1 MTAAKR
7 SIGYIGL
14 GMMGG
19 GMASHLAKSGY
30 PITVFDLNDA
40 AVEAVMEFGA
50 ERGASPADV
59 AARSEIVVSSL
70 PNPAIVEAVAL
81 GEDGIIH
88 GAKAGTVYIDM
99 SSIEPHTTRRVGE
112 ALKARGVDMLDV
124 PVGKGPPAAAKG
136 DLTLMVGGDPAVVER
151 VADVLDTLG
160 SKRFYCGP
168 LGAGVTTKLVNNLVS
183 TAICA
188 LTGEGMAI
196 GAAAGLDPEVLH
208 RGDGEHGREQQPPR
222 ERHHP
227 PRADRR
233 LLAQL
238 QALAGAQRPGAR
250 HGAGSLARACP
261 SLMGAAAYQLHALA
275 MGAGLA
281 DEDQSATIKVL
292 EACTGHPPGQESE
305 GVEDVRRSDVRRSPC
320 RSRGVHATGGLER

>member
-1 MTAAKR
+1 MAVTKR

-19 GMASHLAKSGY
+19 GMASHLATSGY
-30 PITVFDLNDA
+30 PVTVYDPRDEA
-40 AVEAVMEFGA
+40 IEAVLEFGA
-50 ERGASPADV
+50 ERGASPSDV
-59 AARSEIVVSSL
+59 AARSEIVVTSL

-81 GEDGIIH
+81 GENGIIH

-99 SSIEPHTTRRVGE
+99 SSIEPNTTRRVGE
-112 ALKARGVDMLDV
+112 ALAARGIDMLDV

-136 DLTLMVGGDPAVVER
+136 DLTLMVGGDPAVMER
-151 VADVLDTLG
+151 AADVLDTLG

-188 LTGEGMAI
+188 LTGEAMAI
-196 GAAAGLDPEVLH
+196 GAVAGLDPEVLIAVMSNTAADSAH
-208 RGDGEHGREQQPPR
+208 LRNAITKRVVTGAFSPPTFK
-222 ERHHP
+222 
-227 PRADRR
+227 
-233 LLAQL
+233 LSLAHKDL
-238 QALAGAQRPGAR
+238 GLATALAA
-250 HGAGSLARACP
+250 SLGVP

-292 EACTGHPPGQESE
+292 EACTGVPA
-305 GVEDVRRSDVRRSPC
+305 RA
-320 RSRGVHATGGLER
+320 RGAAAPS

>member
-1 MTAAKR
+1 M
-7 SIGYIGL
+7 L
-14 GMMGG
+14 
-19 GMASHLAKSGY
+19 
-30 PITVFDLNDA
+30 
-40 AVEAVMEFGA
+40 EFGA

-99 SSIEPHTTRRVGE
+99 SSIEPNTTRRVGE
-112 ALKARGVDMLDV
+112 ALAARGVEMLDV

-188 LTGEGMAI
+188 LTGEGDGDRSGGRAGPG
-196 GAAAGLDPEVLH
+196 GAPG
-208 RGDGEHGREQQPPR
+208 GDGEHGGEQQPPR
-222 ERHHP
+222 ERHHAP
-227 PRADRR
+227 GADRR

-238 QALAGAQRPGAR
+238 QAVAGAQGPRAGD
-250 HGAGSLARACP
+250 GAGGLAGRARA
-261 SLMGAAAYQLHALA
+261 
-275 MGAGLA
+275 
-281 DEDQSATIKVL
+281 
-292 EACTGHPPGQESE
+292 
-305 GVEDVRRSDVRRSPC
+305 
-320 RSRGVHATGGLER
+320 

>member
-1 MTAAKR
+1 MTATKR
-7 SIGYIGL
+7 RIGYIGL

-19 GMASHLAKSGY
+19 GMATHLLKSGY
-30 PITVFDLNDA
+30 QVTVFDPRDEA
-40 AVEAVMEFGA
+40 IEAVLEFGA

-88 GAKAGTVYIDM
+88 GAKPGTVYIDV
-99 SSIEPHTTRRVGE
+99 SSIEPNTTRRVGA
-112 ALKARGVDMLDV
+112 ALAACGIDMLDV
-124 PVGKGPPAAAKG
+124 PVGKGPPAAARG

-188 LTGEGMAI
+188 LTGEAMAI
-196 GAAAGLDPEVLH
+196 GAKAGLDPKTLVAVMSNTAADSAHLRNAITNRVLT
-208 RGDGEHGREQQPPR
+208 GDFSPTFK
-222 ERHHP
+222 
-227 PRADRR
+227 
-233 LLAQL
+233 L
-238 QALAGAQRPGAR
+238 
-250 HGAGSLARACP
+250 SLAHKDLGLAATLAASLGVP
-261 SLMGAAAYQLHALA
+261 SLMGAAAYQLHTLA
-275 MGAGLA
+275 MGAGHG
-281 DEDQSATIKVL
+281 DDDQSATIKVL
-292 EACTGHPPGQESE
+292 EACTG
-305 GVEDVRRSDVRRSPC
+305 VAARVR
-320 RSRGVHATGGLER
+320 GTTGGTKGQP

>member
-19 GMASHLAKSGY
+19 GMASHLARAGY

-59 AARSEIVVSSL
+59 AARSEVVVSSL
-70 PNPAIVEAVAL
+70 PNPAIVEVVAL
-81 GEDGIIH
+81 GESGIIQ
-88 GAKAGTVYIDM
+88 GAKPGTVYIDM
-99 SSIEPHTTRRVGE
+99 SSIEPNTTRRIGA
-112 ALKARGVDMLDV
+112 ALKARGIDMLDV

-151 VADVLDTLG
+151 VSDVLDTLG

-196 GAAAGLDPEVLH
+196 GAAAGLDPEVLIAVMANTAANSNHLGNAITH
-208 RGDGEHGREQQPPR
+208 RVLTGDFSPNFK
-222 ERHHP
+222 
-227 PRADRR
+227 
-233 LLAQL
+233 LSLAHKDL
-238 QALAGAQRPGAR
+238 ALATAF
-250 HGAGSLARACP
+250 AGSLGVP

-275 MGAGLA
+275 MGAGLG

-292 EACTGHPPGQESE
+292 EACTGTPA
-305 GVEDVRRSDVRRSPC
+305 RKAR
-320 RSRGVHATGGLER
+320 A

>member
-1 MTAAKR
+1 MTTAKR

-19 GMASHLAKSGY
+19 GMATHLLKSGY
-30 PITVFDLNDA
+30 PVTVYDPNDQA
-40 AVEAVMEFGA
+40 IEAVLEFGA
-50 ERGASPADV
+50 ERGASPSDV

-70 PNPAIVEAVAL
+70 PNPGIVEAVAL
-81 GEDGIIH
+81 GEGGIIH
-88 GAKAGTVYIDM
+88 GAKPGTVYIDM
-99 SSIEPHTTRRVGE
+99 SSIEPNTTRRVGA
-112 ALKARGVDMLDV
+112 ALAVRGVEMLDV

-136 DLTLMVGGDPAVVER
+136 DLTLMVGGDPRVVER

-188 LTGEGMAI
+188 LTGEAMAI
-196 GAAAGLDPEVLH
+196 GVKAGLEPEVLLAVMSNTAADSAH
-208 RGDGEHGREQQPPR
+208 LRNAIANRVLTGDFAPTFK
-222 ERHHP
+222 
-227 PRADRR
+227 
-233 LLAQL
+233 LSLAHKDL
-238 QALAGAQRPGAR
+238 GLATALAGALGV
-250 HGAGSLARACP
+250 P

-275 MGAGLA
+275 MEAGLG

-292 EACTGHPPGQESE
+292 EACTGVPA
-305 GVEDVRRSDVRRSPC
+305 RA
-320 RSRGVHATGGLER
+320 RGAQDATKQ

>member
-19 GMASHLAKSGY
+19 GMATHLVNAGY
-30 PITVFDLNDA
+30 PVTVYDPRDE
-40 AVEAVMEFGA
+40 AVEAVLEFGA

-59 AARSEIVVSSL
+59 AARSEVVVSSL
-70 PNPAIVEAVAL
+70 PNPAIVEAVVL

-88 GAKAGTVYIDM
+88 GAKSGTVYIDM
-99 SSIEPHTTRRVGE
+99 SSIEPNTTRRVGA
-112 ALKARGVDMLDV
+112 ALKARGVEMLDV

-136 DLTLMVGGDPAVVER
+136 DLTLMVGGDPGVVER

-160 SKRFYCGP
+160 SQRFYCGP

-196 GAAAGLDPEVLH
+196 GAAAGLDPDVLFAVMANTAANSNH
-208 RGDGEHGREQQPPR
+208 LRNVIANRVLTGDFSPNFK
-222 ERHHP
+222 
-227 PRADRR
+227 
-233 LLAQL
+233 LSLAHKDL
-238 QALAGAQRPGAR
+238 GLATALAA
-250 HGAGSLARACP
+250 SLGVP

-275 MGAGLA
+275 MGAGLG

-292 EACTGHPPGQESE
+292 EACTGTPARKAKP
-305 GVEDVRRSDVRRSPC
+305 
-320 RSRGVHATGGLER
+320 

>member
-7 SIGYIGL
+7 PIGYIGL

-19 GMASHLAKSGY
+19 GMASHLVKAGY
-30 PITVFDLNDA
+30 PVTVYDPREEA
-40 AVEAVMEFGA
+40 IEAVLEFGA

-59 AARSEIVVSSL
+59 AARSAIVVSSL

-88 GAKAGTVYIDM
+88 GAKPGTVYIDM
-99 SSIEPHTTRRVGE
+99 SSIEPNTTRRVGE
-112 ALKARGVDMLDV
+112 ALAARGVDMLDV

-160 SKRFYCGP
+160 SQRFYCGP

-196 GAAAGLDPEVLH
+196 GAAAGLDAETLISVMSNTAPDSAHLRNAITHRVLT
-208 RGDGEHGREQQPPR
+208 GDFSPNFK
-222 ERHHP
+222 
-227 PRADRR
+227 
-233 LLAQL
+233 LSLAHKDL
-238 QALAGAQRPGAR
+238 GLVTALAA
-250 HGAGSLARACP
+250 SLGVP
-261 SLMGAAAYQLHALA
+261 SLMGAAAFQLHALA
-275 MGAGLA
+275 MGAGHG
-281 DEDQSATIKVL
+281 DDDQSATIKVL
-292 EACTGHPPGQESE
+292 EAC
-305 GVEDVRRSDVRRSPC
+305 
-320 RSRGVHATGGLER
+320 